1 MISDL
6 GPLQPKW
13 STMVLDNLPKKSK
26 MVATVENVKFQ
37 KKYFSVLWIMC
48 YWKFVKVSSIKGWR
62 RTLGAFSIIHLGKF
76 PPPAILQT
84 FLPPFVHFV
93 FLLFFLWFVFIMK
106 CTVDNLKHISTGY
119 HLANF
124 SPLRRPSYICICLRG
139 FLKFV

>member
-6 GPLQPKW
+6 GPLQPFGPKW
-13 STMVLDNLPKKSK
+13 FRMVLDNLPKSPKWPQQSK
-26 MVATVENVKFQ
+26 TWYFRI
-37 KKYFSVLWIMC
+37 KYFSVLWIMC

-93 FLLFFLWFVFIMK
+93 FLLFFSLICIHYEMYLLIMSNIFPLATILQTFLPSADLHIFVF
-106 CTVDNLKHISTGY
+106 V
-119 HLANF
+119 
-124 SPLRRPSYICICLRG
+124 
-139 FLKFV
+139 